1 MMLILLSVVFIV
13 LRVAGDPV
21 SAILGGHAPISEIA
35 RIRKQL
41 GLDKPLYI
49 QYLNYLMNLAHFD
62 LGRSMIWGQRPVL
75 DEILEHFPA
84 TLELSISAFT
94 FSILLGVFTGVFSA
108 RRRNKPADHAIRL
121 YGIIT
126 YSIFIPWFGLVLQ
139 LIFGVYLGWLPIS
152 GRSDPRMAP
161 EIITGLYVLDSIL
174 TMNLPSLID
183 SIKHLILPTV
193 TLGIYL
199 SGIYTRLTRTHMI
212 DILQSDF
219 IRAARAR
226 GLPERTIIYKHA
238 LKNASLPLITSA
250 ALSFGFMLTGAII
263 TETVYTWPGLG
274 GWIWES
280 ISSRDYPALQ
290 AIFYIIA
297 VCVIVANFIADLI
310 YGFIDPRIKYE

>member
-1 MMLILLSVVFIV
+1 MLLILLSVVFVV

-21 SAILGGHAPISEIA
+21 SAMLGGHAPISEIE

-183 SIKHLILPTV
+183 SIRHLILPTV

-238 LKNASLPLITSA
+238 LKNAFIPILTMMGLQF
-250 ALSFGFMLTGAII
+250 ALLLAGAVL
-263 TETVYTWPGLG
+263 TETTFSWPGMGYFLYERISYRDFTTIQG
-274 GWIWES
+274 TIVFFALFVS
-280 ISSRDYPALQ
+280 IVNLVVDILYAL
-290 AIFYIIA
+290 
-297 VCVIVANFIADLI
+297 
-310 YGFIDPRIKYE
+310 IDPRIRY